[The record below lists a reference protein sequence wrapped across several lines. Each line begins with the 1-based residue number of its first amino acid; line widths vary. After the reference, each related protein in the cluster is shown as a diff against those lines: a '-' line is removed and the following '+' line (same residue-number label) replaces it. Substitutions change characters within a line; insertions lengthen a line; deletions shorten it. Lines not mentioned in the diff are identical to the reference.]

1 MDNKK
6 SRISLANLYRPKEF
20 SDVVE
25 QNSTVKILS
34 YMIEQKEF
42 PNCMLFTGS
51 AGTGK
56 TTTARIVANKINN
69 GLGNP
74 IEIDAASNNSVENV
88 RRISEEAKFK
98 SLDSE
103 YKIYILD
110 EVHALSSSA
119 WQALLKLFEEPP
131 AKTIFILCTTD
142 PQKIP
147 NTILSRVQRF
157 DFSRITFNSIVKRLN
172 YIVEEEN
179 KRLGEK
185 YYVIKEKE
193 ALEYIAKLADG
204 GMRDAIT
211 NLDKCL
217 SYDNIITVESVS
229 KVLGIQDYEVMF
241 NLTDFILDG
250 KSEKI
255 ISIIEDMYLSGKDLK
270 QFLKQYIIFLLDLC
284 KFRLLNNY
292 DYIQIPQTYETK
304 INYGDEDFVFIN
316 KLRNRLVKL
325 QSSIKWENSPKVMIE
340 CEFLDICID
349 GI

>member
-34 YMIEQKEF
+34 YMIENKDF

-56 TTTARIVANKINN
+56 TSTARIVANKINN

-179 KRLGEK
+179 KRLCEK

-250 KSEKI
+250 KSEEI

-292 DYIQIPQTYETK
+292 DYIQIPQTYEKK

>member
-34 YMIEQKEF
+34 YMIENKDF

-56 TTTARIVANKINN
+56 TSTARIVANKINN

-250 KSEKI
+250 KSEEI

-292 DYIQIPQTYETK
+292 DYIQIPQTYEKK

>member
-6 SRISLANLYRPKEF
+6 SRISLANLYRPKDF

-34 YMIEQKEF
+34 YMIENKDF

-250 KSEKI
+250 KSEEI
-255 ISIIEDMYLSGKDLK
+255 ISIIEEMYLSGKDLK

-292 DYIQIPQTYETK
+292 DYIQIPQTYEKK

>member
-6 SRISLANLYRPKEF
+6 SRISLANLYRPKDF

-292 DYIQIPQTYETK
+292 DYIQIPQTYEKK

>member
-6 SRISLANLYRPKEF
+6 SRISLANLYRPKDF

-34 YMIEQKEF
+34 YMIENKDF

-250 KSEKI
+250 KSEEI
-255 ISIIEDMYLSGKDLK
+255 ISIIEDLYLSGKDLK

-292 DYIQIPQTYETK
+292 DYIQIPQTYEKK

-340 CEFLDICID
+340 CELLDICID

>member
-6 SRISLANLYRPKEF
+6 SRISLANLYRPKDF

-34 YMIEQKEF
+34 YMIENKDF

-56 TTTARIVANKINN
+56 TSTARIVANKINN

-250 KSEKI
+250 KSEEI

-292 DYIQIPQTYETK
+292 DYIQIPQTYEKK
-304 INYGDEDFVFIN
+304 INYVDEDFVFIN

-325 QSSIKWENSPKVMIE
+325 QSSIKWETSPKVMIE